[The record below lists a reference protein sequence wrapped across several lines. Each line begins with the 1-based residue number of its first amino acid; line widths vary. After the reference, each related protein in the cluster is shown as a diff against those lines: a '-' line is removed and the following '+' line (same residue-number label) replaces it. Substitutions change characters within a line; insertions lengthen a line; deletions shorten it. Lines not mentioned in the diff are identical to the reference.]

1 MRLFEIENGIIAFH
15 GSPYLFDRFT
25 NRFGHGVG
33 GNALGHGIYFSEVN
47 KSALSYGRIAAD
59 FNFERKFINR
69 LLFRKSAGTKY
80 YLYTVKL
87 LVDPQQLL
95 DLSIPL
101 QEQSEAVRRA
111 LGAIEQETGIDFS
124 QPSTIDNPRYPSWK
138 IVNQL
143 RLHLKG
149 ATLASNM
156 LLKHGI
162 QGSKLKFDDF
172 ETQYIIFDPQHAQ
185 IINIDHYKL

>member
-1 MRLFEIENGIIAFH
+1 MEIENGITAYH

-33 GNALGHGIYFSEVN
+33 GNALGHGIYFSEIN

-59 FNFERKFINR
+59 YKFKRKLINR
-69 LLFRKSAGTKY
+69 LLFKKSAGTEY

-87 LVDPQQLL
+87 LVDPQKLL

-101 QEQSEAVRRA
+101 QDQSEVVRRA
-111 LGAIEQETGIDFS
+111 LGAIKQETGIDFS
-124 QPSTIDNPRYPSWK
+124 QPSKIDHPQYPSWK

-156 LLKHGI
+156 LSKHGI
-162 QGSKLKFDDF
+162 QGSKLKVDDF

-185 IINIDHYKL
+185 IINTEHYKL